1 MKKINKSINLLVIY
15 AFIIGSSWINF
26 LEYTFDDHFKQ
37 GIGYGICLVIF
48 CWLFYKERVHI
59 KKIMKL

>member
-1 MKKINKSINLLVIY
+1 MKEINVSINLLVIY
-15 AFIIGSSWINF
+15 AFIIGTSWINF

-48 CWLFYKERVHI
+48 SWAFYKERV
-59 KKIMKL
+59 KVKRLMKL